1 MVSNCRFLGYKK
13 IFLKLGMCNN
23 TYLINFTCVNVG
35 MTPSKN
41 KFYTPSADGCG
52 ALGLKIDTAYLPAV
66 EMEECCNAHDI
77 CYDTCNS
84 DKELCDLDFKR
95 CLYKYCDSYEKSIV
109 NDLVV
114 KGCKGAA
121 KMLFTGTL
129 TLGCKSYLDSQARA
143 CYCPSAT
150 GNSKEQKN
158 YGNGKREKDRKDYG
172 NQQQKDKP
180 NPKNYGWREDL

>member
-1 MVSNCRFLGYKK
+1 
-13 IFLKLGMCNN
+13 
-23 TYLINFTCVNVG
+23 
-35 MTPSKN
+35 
-41 KFYTPSADGCG
+41 
-52 ALGLKIDTAYLPAV
+52 
-66 EMEECCNAHDI
+66 MEECCNAHDI

-143 CYCPSAT
+143 CFCRVTT
-150 GNSKEQKN
+150 GSSNSQEQKN
-158 YGNGKREKDRKDYG
+158 NGKREKEKNYK
-172 NQQQKDKP
+172 QYQQKDKP
-180 NPKNYGWREDL
+180 YTKNYGWREDL